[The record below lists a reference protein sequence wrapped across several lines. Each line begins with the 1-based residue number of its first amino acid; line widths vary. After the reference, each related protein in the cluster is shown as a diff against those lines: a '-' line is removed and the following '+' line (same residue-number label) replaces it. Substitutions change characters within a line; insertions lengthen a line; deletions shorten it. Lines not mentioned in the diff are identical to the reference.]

1 MRLVRSALAGCVVAT
16 LLATS
21 LAVPVMAAPV
31 KGKMAIVQGN
41 PSAKVDVCING
52 REIKSKMRFG
62 TKVYRTFPAGL
73 KVLKVTKADP
83 RTCKGKVLA
92 YKAFKFPKG
101 SDFTVVISKKKP
113 QKVMVFDNA
122 YPPGPIVSGS
132 HRFFRNASDYGE
144 VTFRHEAKPIT
155 TDPAMAATDPTWKKG
170 ESTWRYLPMGV
181 GGAPMSSTTWIS
193 DVPMYFPPLVVAGP
207 VWSLLSDGKRYEWIF
222 IGTTKRPRLL
232 LLKRDW

>member
-73 KVLKVTKADP
+73 KVLKVTKD
-83 RTCKGKVLA
+83 RNSLREKY
-92 YKAFKFPKG
+92 YKKMRKALG
-101 SDFTVVISKKKP
+101 G
-113 QKVMVFDNA
+113 VMA
-122 YPPGPIVSGS
+122 A
-132 HRFFRNASDYGE
+132 RFFQIDRVLNDIIDIQIFSE
-144 VTFRHEAKPIT
+144 I
-155 TDPAMAATDPTWKKG
+155 
-170 ESTWRYLPMGV
+170 
-181 GGAPMSSTTWIS
+181 
-193 DVPMYFPPLVVAGP
+193 PLV
-207 VWSLLSDGKRYEWIF
+207 LK
-222 IGTTKRPRLL
+222 TKVPAVEQ
-232 LLKRDW
+232 K